1 MRYVLHSVVLCVS
14 YSQVWV
20 PEHTQTG
27 PGCSAEAGEEG
38 GHLLPDHTLD
48 REETLF
54 TSGRELLVVV
64 ATHALHELA
73 LPWLYCVYI
82 CM

>member
-1 MRYVLHSVVLCVS
+1 MLYIMYIPVCVRYVLHSVVL

-27 PGCSAEAGEEG
+27 PDCSAEAGEEG

-54 TSGRELLVVV
+54 TGGRE
-64 ATHALHELA
+64 
-73 LPWLYCVYI
+73 
-82 CM
+82 